1 MVESSDVIS
10 IKCAKCH
17 RRRHPFILRAHNILC
32 RVEGNCRPP
41 SETPTHRLQYDVN
54 FYTVF
59 PRILSYPLSTS
70 PIHSG
75 GRKDGWWRWTRRKP
89 RCFRSWTKALNHTAV
104 TQIRPSNP
112 ESAWV
117 YGCVSWAVSIV
128 IILFYSYFRTKVLD
142 VLIQLNLVVGDLL
155 HWRSCRLLFGSLVD
169 ISGKRPAVS
178 QSGREDLY
186 SIITLR
192 QAPAAWI
199 GGNGMGSMAWL
210 ATMATRRG
218 HNAMPRKAFSRTL
231 YIGGKTESNLV

>member
-41 SETPTHRLQYDVN
+41 SDTPTHRLQYDVN

-75 GRKDGWWRWTRRKP
+75 GRKDRWWRWTRRKP
-89 RCFRSWTKALNHTAV
+89 RCFGSWTKAHNHTV

-117 YGCVSWAVSIV
+117 GGCVSWAVSIV
-128 IILFYSYFRTKVLD
+128 IILFYFYFRTKVLD

-155 HWRSCRLLFGSLVD
+155 HWRHTFMSSAV
-169 ISGKRPAVS
+169 RPTCWYQWKAAGS
-178 QSGREDLY
+178 QSVRQRGSILHHHSETGTSCLDWREWDGKHGL
-186 SIITLR
+186 
-192 QAPAAWI
+192 I
-199 GGNGMGSMAWL
+199 GDNGDEARTQCH
-210 ATMATRRG
+210 ATEG
-218 HNAMPRKAFSRTL
+218 F
-231 YIGGKTESNLV
+231 